1 MFCKSVVYFEVR
13 VREKNSYVV
22 RRLVLCFILLF
33 VILGSLVE
41 IKFCNNLF
49 EVRKVLLVF

>member
-41 IKFCNNLF
+41 IKFCNSLF

>member
-22 RRLVLCFILLF
+22 SRLVLCFILLF